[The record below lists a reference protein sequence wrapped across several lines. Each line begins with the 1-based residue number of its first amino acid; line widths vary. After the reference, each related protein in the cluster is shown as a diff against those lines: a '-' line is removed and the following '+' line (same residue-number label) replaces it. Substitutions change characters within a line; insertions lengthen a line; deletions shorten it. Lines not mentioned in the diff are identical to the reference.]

1 MLVTDLSVTVY
12 LTGCYKMYK
21 RDVEII
27 DKLRLNAL
35 GKYNRFTQG
44 DIEYIID
51 SLVKLCKIEN
61 QTKQGRQ

>member
-1 MLVTDLSVTVY
+1 
-12 LTGCYKMYK
+12 MYK